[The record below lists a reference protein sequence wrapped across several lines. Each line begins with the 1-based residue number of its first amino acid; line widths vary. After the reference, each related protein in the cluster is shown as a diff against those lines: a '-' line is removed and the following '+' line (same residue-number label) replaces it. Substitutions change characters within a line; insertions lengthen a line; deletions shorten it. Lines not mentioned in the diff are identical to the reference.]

1 MYVLALV
8 TQKGGT
14 GKSSLAVS
22 LAVAAQERGLK
33 VYIIDLDLQATARNW
48 FERRE
53 AAEPEVATVEA
64 NRLPAALMALQRKG
78 FDLVILDTP
87 GVDTP
92 ATTAAMQA
100 ADLCLIP
107 ARPSVADIE
116 AAKPTIRSLN
126 KLGKPFSFVLN
137 QCPPNRSI
145 RTMDAYRAL
154 QLMGGVS
161 GVTLALRAD
170 HVDALAQ
177 GQGVTERD
185 AQGKAA
191 GEIRELLTWAV
202 SRMRGRADDD
212 QKEARVA

>member
-1 MYVLALV
+1 MKTVAFV

-33 VYIIDLDLQATARNW
+33 AYVIDLDPQGTSRNW
-48 FERRE
+48 YERRE
-53 AAEPEVATVEA
+53 ADGPEVAA
-64 NRLPAALMALQRKG
+64 IDASRLPEAIMALERQRY
-78 FDLVILDTP
+78 DLAILDTP

-116 AAKPTIRSLN
+116 ATRPTVRSLT
-126 KLGKPFSFVLN
+126 KLGKSFAFVLN
-137 QCPPNRSI
+137 QCPAGRSV
-145 RTMDAYRAL
+145 RTSDAFRAL
-154 QLMGGVS
+154 QLAGAVS
-161 GVTLALRAD
+161 GISLALRAD

-177 GQGVTERD
+177 GLGVTERD
-185 AQGKAA
+185 PEGKAA
-191 GEIRELLTWAV
+191 GELRNLLQWV
-202 SRMRGRADDD
+202 LNRMEGRKHD
-212 QKEARVA
+212 QEKARIA

>member
-1 MYVLALV
+1 MHVLALL

-22 LAVAAQERGLK
+22 LAVAARERSIK
-33 VYIIDLDLQATARNW
+33 VYIIDLDPQGTARNW

-53 AAEPEVATVEA
+53 ASEPEVATINA
-64 NRLPAALMALQRKG
+64 NRLSTALTALERQRYN
-78 FDLVILDTP
+78 LIILDTP

-126 KLGKPFSFVLN
+126 KLDKPFSFVLN
-137 QCPPNRSI
+137 QCPPNRTI
-145 RTMDAYRAL
+145 RTMDAFRAL
-154 QLMGGVS
+154 QLMGAVS
-161 GVTLALRAD
+161 GITLALRAD
-170 HVDALAQ
+170 HVDALAR

-185 AQGKAA
+185 PQSKAA
-191 GEIRELLTWAV
+191 AEIRELLTWAML
-202 SRMRGRADDD
+202 RMEGKTYDG
-212 QKEARVA
+212 QKETRVA

>member
-22 LAVAAQERGLK
+22 LAVAAQERGIK
-33 VYIIDLDLQATARNW
+33 VYIIDLDPQATARNW

-53 AAEPEVATVEA
+53 AAEPEVATIDA
-64 NRLPAALMALQRKG
+64 KRLSVALAALQRQRY
-78 FDLVILDTP
+78 DLVILDTP

-92 ATTAAMQA
+92 TTTSAMQS

-116 AAKPTIRSLN
+116 ATKPTIRSLG
-126 KLGKPFSFVLN
+126 KLGKPFAFVLN

-145 RTMDAYRAL
+145 RTMDAFRAL

-185 AQGKAA
+185 PQGKAA
-191 GEIRELLTWAV
+191 AEVRELLAWAV
-202 SRMRGRADDD
+202 LRVKGKTDVG